1 MLGLATDFVNGL
13 GMKQDSQ
20 KTSLQKTGS
29 AHYLYVIIGMPIIA
43 IFIAMAPALQARFP
57 WFTISTTIRGISGLL
72 LQAVPFT
79 LIGVLVSAAVE
90 TFVTAQF
97 VEKHM
102 PKSTSDGFLVA
113 IAAGF
118 CMPVCDCVIVPTFSR
133 LIAKKLPLPAAVT
146 FLCAVPVVNPVS
158 VLATWYAFSDAPA
171 VVVIRIALG
180 IVIALLTGI
189 SFVIFPQKSQI
200 LKQNFISRQHLED
213 ASGVSCCCK
222 NACSHNEDTCD
233 SKDACDIENNC
244 NSENA
249 CVDCKDTCE
258 NCPESSKHLSFGLK
272 LLDYF
277 HHVYEDFVHLMP
289 IILFGTIVASVIRAW
304 LGNDPASRLN
314 TTFVLISIPMM
325 MLIAYASSLCS
336 SSDAVIARSLAASL
350 PISSV
355 IAFLI
360 FGPMLDIKNTLMLI
374 SDCKAKFVLRITLT
388 ITVLCLLGSLL
399 IHFAWGGA
407 I

>member
-171 VVVIRIALG
+171 VVVIRVALG
-180 IVIALLTGI
+180 IVIALLAGI

-200 LKQNFISRQHLED
+200 LKQNFILRQHLEGT
-213 ASGVSCCCK
+213 SGVLCGCK
-222 NACSHNEDTCD
+222 NACSRN
-233 SKDACDIENNC
+233 ENNC

-249 CVDCKDTCE
+249 CVDCKDACE

>member
-13 GMKQDSQ
+13 GMKQDSQKTSLQ

-171 VVVIRIALG
+171 VVVIRVALG
-180 IVIALLTGI
+180 IVIALLAGI
-189 SFVIFPQKSQI
+189 SFVIFPQKNQI
-200 LKQNFISRQHLED
+200 LKQNFILRQNLEG
-213 ASGVSCCCK
+213 ASGLSCGCK
-222 NACSHNEDTCD
+222 DACSHSENTCD
-233 SKDACDIENNC
+233 SEDACDT
-244 NSENA
+244 
-249 CVDCKDTCE
+249 KDACE

-360 FGPMLDIKNTLMLI
+360 FGPMLDIKNTLMLL

>member
-171 VVVIRIALG
+171 VVVIRVALG
-180 IVIALLTGI
+180 IVIALLAGI
-189 SFVIFPQKSQI
+189 SFVIFPQKNQI
-200 LKQNFISRQHLED
+200 LKQNFILRQNLEG
-213 ASGVSCCCK
+213 ASGLSCGCK
-222 NACSHNEDTCD
+222 DACSHSENTCD
-233 SKDACDIENNC
+233 SENTC
-244 NSENA
+244 Q
-249 CVDCKDTCE
+249 DCKNTCE

-360 FGPMLDIKNTLMLI
+360 FGPMLDIKNTLMLL

>member
-1 MLGLATDFVNGL
+1 MLVFVLGLATDFVNGL
-13 GMKQDSQ
+13 GMKQDSQKTSLQ

-171 VVVIRIALG
+171 VVVIRVALG
-180 IVIALLTGI
+180 IVIALLAGI

-200 LKQNFISRQHLED
+200 LKQNFILRQNLEG
-213 ASGVSCCCK
+213 ASGLSCGCK
-222 NACSHNEDTCD
+222 DACSHSEDACDSENTCD
-233 SKDACDIENNC
+233 SKDD
-244 NSENA
+244 
-249 CVDCKDTCE
+249 CE

-360 FGPMLDIKNTLMLI
+360 FGPMLDIKNTLMLL

>member
-1 MLGLATDFVNGL
+1 MATDFVNGL
-13 GMKQDSQ
+13 GMRQDSQ

-171 VVVIRIALG
+171 VVVIRVALG
-180 IVIALLTGI
+180 IVIALLAGI
-189 SFVIFPQKSQI
+189 SFVIFPQKNQI
-200 LKQNFISRQHLED
+200 LKQNFILRQNLEG
-213 ASGVSCCCK
+213 ASGLSCGCK
-222 NACSHNEDTCD
+222 DACSHSENTCD
-233 SKDACDIENNC
+233 SEDACDTKDACD
-244 NSENA
+244 
-249 CVDCKDTCE
+249 

-277 HHVYEDFVHLMP
+277 HHVYEDFFHLMP

-360 FGPMLDIKNTLMLI
+360 FGPMLDIKNTLMLL

>member
-13 GMKQDSQ
+13 GMKQDSQKTSLQ

-171 VVVIRIALG
+171 VVVIRVALG
-180 IVIALLTGI
+180 IVIALLAGI

-200 LKQNFISRQHLED
+200 LKQNFILRQNLEG
-213 ASGVSCCCK
+213 ASGLSCGCK
-222 NACSHNEDTCD
+222 DACSHSED
-233 SKDACDIENNC
+233 ARDIENNC

-249 CVDCKDTCE
+249 CQDCKNTCE
-258 NCPESSKHLSFGLK
+258 NCPESFKHLSFGLK

>member
-1 MLGLATDFVNGL
+1 MLVFVLGLATDFVNGL
-13 GMKQDSQ
+13 GMKQDSQKTSLQ

-171 VVVIRIALG
+171 VVVIRVALG
-180 IVIALLTGI
+180 IVIALLAGI

-200 LKQNFISRQHLED
+200 LKQNFILRQNLEG
-213 ASGVSCCCK
+213 ASGLSCGCK
-222 NACSHNEDTCD
+222 DACSHSEDT
-233 SKDACDIENNC
+233 CDIENNC
-244 NSENA
+244 NSEN
-249 CVDCKDTCE
+249 DCE

-360 FGPMLDIKNTLMLI
+360 FGPMLDIKNTLMLL

-399 IHFAWGGA
+399 IHFAWVGA

>member
-13 GMKQDSQ
+13 GMKQDSQKTSLQ

-171 VVVIRIALG
+171 VVVIRVALG
-180 IVIALLTGI
+180 IVIALLAGI

-200 LKQNFISRQHLED
+200 LKQNFILRQNLEG
-213 ASGVSCCCK
+213 ASGLSCGCK
-222 NACSHNEDTCD
+222 DACSHSED
-233 SKDACDIENNC
+233 ARDIENNC

-258 NCPESSKHLSFGLK
+258 NCHESSKHLSFGLK

-360 FGPMLDIKNTLMLI
+360 FGPMLDIKNTLMLL

>member
-13 GMKQDSQ
+13 GMKQDSQKTSLQ

-90 TFVTAQF
+90 TFVTEQF

-180 IVIALLTGI
+180 IVIALLAGI

-200 LKQNFISRQHLED
+200 LKQNFILRQRLEGT
-213 ASGVSCCCK
+213 SGVSCCCK
-222 NACSHNEDTCD
+222 TACFHNEDTCD
-233 SKDACDIENNC
+233 SENTCDSKDD
-244 NSENA
+244 
-249 CVDCKDTCE
+249 CE

-360 FGPMLDIKNTLMLI
+360 FGPMLDIKNTLMLL

>member
-13 GMKQDSQ
+13 GMKQDSQKTSLQ

-171 VVVIRIALG
+171 VVVIRVALG
-180 IVIALLTGI
+180 IVIALLAGI
-189 SFVIFPQKSQI
+189 SFVIFPQKNQI
-200 LKQNFISRQHLED
+200 LKQNFILRQNLEG
-213 ASGVSCCCK
+213 ASGLSCGCK
-222 NACSHNEDTCD
+222 DACSHSEDACDSENTCD
-233 SKDACDIENNC
+233 SKDD
-244 NSENA
+244 
-249 CVDCKDTCE
+249 CE

-360 FGPMLDIKNTLMLI
+360 FGPMLDIKNTLMLL

-399 IHFAWGGA
+399 IHFTWGGA

>member
-13 GMKQDSQ
+13 GMKQDSQKTSLQ

-171 VVVIRIALG
+171 VVVIRVALG
-180 IVIALLTGI
+180 IVIALLAGI
-189 SFVIFPQKSQI
+189 SFVIFPQKSKI
-200 LKQNFISRQHLED
+200 LKQNFILRQNLEG
-213 ASGVSCCCK
+213 ASGLSCGCK
-222 NACSHNEDTCD
+222 DACSHSEDACDSENTCD
-233 SKDACDIENNC
+233 SKDA
-244 NSENA
+244 
-249 CVDCKDTCE
+249 CE

-360 FGPMLDIKNTLMLI
+360 FGPMLDIKNTLMLL

>member
-13 GMKQDSQ
+13 GMKQDSQKTSLQ

-171 VVVIRIALG
+171 VVVIRVALG
-180 IVIALLTGI
+180 IVIALLAGI

-200 LKQNFISRQHLED
+200 LKQNFILRQNLEG
-213 ASGVSCCCK
+213 ASGLSCGCK
-222 NACSHNEDTCD
+222 DACSHSEDT
-233 SKDACDIENNC
+233 CDIENNC

-249 CVDCKDTCE
+249 CE

-289 IILFGTIVASVIRAW
+289 IILFGTIVASVTVSYTHLRAHE
-304 LGNDPASRLN
+304 
-314 TTFVLISIPMM
+314 T
-325 MLIAYASSLCS
+325 
-336 SSDAVIARSLAASL
+336 
-350 PISSV
+350 
-355 IAFLI
+355 
-360 FGPMLDIKNTLMLI
+360 
-374 SDCKAKFVLRITLT
+374 
-388 ITVLCLLGSLL
+388 
-399 IHFAWGGA
+399 
-407 I
+407 

>member
-13 GMKQDSQ
+13 GMKQDSQKTSLQ

-57 WFTISTTIRGISGLL
+57 WLTISTTIRGISGLL

-171 VVVIRIALG
+171 VVVIRVALG
-180 IVIALLTGI
+180 IVIALLAGI

-200 LKQNFISRQHLED
+200 LKQNFILRQNLEG
-213 ASGVSCCCK
+213 ASGLSCGCK
-222 NACSHNEDTCD
+222 DACSHSEDARD
-233 SKDACDIENNC
+233 SENTC

-249 CVDCKDTCE
+249 CE

-360 FGPMLDIKNTLMLI
+360 FGPMLDIKNTLMLL

>member
-171 VVVIRIALG
+171 VVVIRVALG
-180 IVIALLTGI
+180 IVIALLAGI
-189 SFVIFPQKSQI
+189 SFVIFPQKNQI
-200 LKQNFISRQHLED
+200 LKQNFILRQNLEG
-213 ASGVSCCCK
+213 ASGLSCGCK
-222 NACSHNEDTCD
+222 DACSHSENTCD
-233 SKDACDIENNC
+233 SEDACDTKDACD
-244 NSENA
+244 
-249 CVDCKDTCE
+249 

-360 FGPMLDIKNTLMLI
+360 FGPMLDIKNTLMLL

>member
-13 GMKQDSQ
+13 GMKQDSQKTSLQ

-171 VVVIRIALG
+171 VVVIRVALG
-180 IVIALLTGI
+180 IVIALLAGI

-200 LKQNFISRQHLED
+200 LKQNFILRQNLEG
-213 ASGVSCCCK
+213 ASGLSCGCK
-222 NACSHNEDTCD
+222 DACSHSE
-233 SKDACDIENNC
+233 DACDSENTC
-244 NSENA
+244 DSENA
-249 CVDCKDTCE
+249 CVDCS
-258 NCPESSKHLSFGLK
+258 ESSKHLSFGLK

-360 FGPMLDIKNTLMLI
+360 FGPMLDIKNTLMLL

>member
-13 GMKQDSQ
+13 GMKQDSQKTSLQ

-171 VVVIRIALG
+171 VVVIRVALG
-180 IVIALLTGI
+180 IVIALLAGI

-200 LKQNFISRQHLED
+200 LKQNFILRQNLEG
-213 ASGVSCCCK
+213 ASGLSCGCK
-222 NACSHNEDTCD
+222 DACSH
-233 SKDACDIENNC
+233 SKDACDSENTC
-244 NSENA
+244 DSENA
-249 CVDCKDTCE
+249 CVD
-258 NCPESSKHLSFGLK
+258 CPESSKHLSFGLK

-360 FGPMLDIKNTLMLI
+360 FGPMLDIKNTLMLL

>member
-13 GMKQDSQ
+13 GMKQDSQKTSLQ

-171 VVVIRIALG
+171 VVVIRVALG
-180 IVIALLTGI
+180 IVIALLAGI

-200 LKQNFISRQHLED
+200 LKQNFILRQNLEG
-213 ASGVSCCCK
+213 ASGLSCGCK
-222 NACSHNEDTCD
+222 DACSHSEDT
-233 SKDACDIENNC
+233 CDIENNC
-244 NSENA
+244 NSKNT
-249 CVDCKDTCE
+249 CQDCKNACE
-258 NCPESSKHLSFGLK
+258 NCSESSKHLSFGLK

>member
-171 VVVIRIALG
+171 VVVIRVALG
-180 IVIALLTGI
+180 IVIALLAGI
-189 SFVIFPQKSQI
+189 SFVIFPQKNQI
-200 LKQNFISRQHLED
+200 LKQNFILRQNLEG
-213 ASGVSCCCK
+213 ASGLSCGCK
-222 NACSHNEDTCD
+222 DACSHSENTCD
-233 SKDACDIENNC
+233 SEDACDTKDACD
-244 NSENA
+244 
-249 CVDCKDTCE
+249 

-272 LLDYF
+272 LLDYS

-360 FGPMLDIKNTLMLI
+360 FGPMLDIKNTLMLL

>member
-13 GMKQDSQ
+13 GMKQDSQKTSLQ

-171 VVVIRIALG
+171 VVVIRVALG
-180 IVIALLTGI
+180 IVIALLAGI
-189 SFVIFPQKSQI
+189 SFVIFPQKSKI
-200 LKQNFISRQHLED
+200 LKQNFILRQNLEG
-213 ASGVSCCCK
+213 ASGLSCGCK
-222 NACSHNEDTCD
+222 DACSHSEDACDSENTCD
-233 SKDACDIENNC
+233 SKDA
-244 NSENA
+244 
-249 CVDCKDTCE
+249 CE

>member
-171 VVVIRIALG
+171 VVVIRVALG
-180 IVIALLTGI
+180 IVIALLAGI

-200 LKQNFISRQHLED
+200 LKQNFILRQNLEG
-213 ASGVSCCCK
+213 ASGLSCGCK
-222 NACSHNEDTCD
+222 DACSHSE
-233 SKDACDIENNC
+233 DACDIENNC
-244 NSENA
+244 NSEN
-249 CVDCKDTCE
+249 DCE

-374 SDCKAKFVLRITLT
+374 SDCKAKFVLRVTLT

>member
-1 MLGLATDFVNGL
+1 MR
-13 GMKQDSQ
+13 QDSQ

-171 VVVIRIALG
+171 VVVIRVALG
-180 IVIALLTGI
+180 IVIALLAGI
-189 SFVIFPQKSQI
+189 SFVIFPQKNQI
-200 LKQNFISRQHLED
+200 LKQNFILRQNLEG
-213 ASGVSCCCK
+213 ASGLSCGCK
-222 NACSHNEDTCD
+222 DACSHSENTCD
-233 SKDACDIENNC
+233 SEDACDTKDACD
-244 NSENA
+244 
-249 CVDCKDTCE
+249 

-360 FGPMLDIKNTLMLI
+360 FGPMLDIKNTLMLL

>member
-13 GMKQDSQ
+13 GMKQDSQKTSLQ

-171 VVVIRIALG
+171 VVVIRVALG
-180 IVIALLTGI
+180 IVIALLAGI

-200 LKQNFISRQHLED
+200 LKQNFILRQNLEG
-213 ASGVSCCCK
+213 ASGLSCGCK
-222 NACSHNEDTCD
+222 DACSHNEDTCD
-233 SKDACDIENNC
+233 SKDA
-244 NSENA
+244 
-249 CVDCKDTCE
+249 CE

-360 FGPMLDIKNTLMLI
+360 FGPMLDIKNTLMLL

>member
-13 GMKQDSQ
+13 GMKQDSQKTSLQ

-171 VVVIRIALG
+171 VVVIRVALG
-180 IVIALLTGI
+180 IVIALLAGI

-200 LKQNFISRQHLED
+200 LKQNFILRQNLEG
-213 ASGVSCCCK
+213 ASGLSCGCK
-222 NACSHNEDTCD
+222 DACSHSENTCD
-233 SKDACDIENNC
+233 SEDACDTKDACD
-244 NSENA
+244 
-249 CVDCKDTCE
+249 

-360 FGPMLDIKNTLMLI
+360 FGPMLDIKNTLMLL